1 MSSHVVGYDADG
13 WAHLWLTSETP
24 RPSFDNEHPVD
35 ADTYHAT
42 RMEAVRFMAGELAV
56 PHDDREA
63 WKRYRHLGHSG
74 PEALDRVRRL
84 APLRAR
90 FRDAGA
96 VGPGVPHGSYH
107 GNAVQTFAD
116 VPGLVIRPFGADDFD
131 LIMQALID
139 SGISAPSCPAETC
152 GQCTPPEAH
161 AWLQLAARTATGDA
175 YQFCLEFNGR
185 PLQHEIVLRQP
196 QSSTGVFTLTVH
208 HTRERPAWFWREAEQ
223 PVYRM
228 LRRHGIRSLESR
240 TRSDRPDWIQSLKDN
255 YGAVE
260 VDRDATTTHLS
271 FPFDMSRFTGWPSRR
286 SAGPAWALER
296 GRTRLWEAAEAD
308 LPAVQ
313 AALDAAWAG
322 RPDRRQLTGRML
334 EEWYHL
340 DRATL
345 LLGAVDGALR
355 DARLVRPRKA
365 GVSAVSMLLPA
376 ADDAEQDA
384 LVLHSVRWMAS
395 AGYSTATMFIPADN
409 WASAKAQRIMARAG
423 WTKVADRT
431 QFRAPFTEVSM
442 DLAAQLGKAP
452 PP

>member
-1 MSSHVVGYDADG
+1 MSRQAIGYDADG
-13 WAHLWLTSETP
+13 WAYLWLTSETS
-24 RPSFDNEHPVD
+24 RPTFENEHPID
-35 ADTYHAT
+35 ADTHNAT
-42 RMEAVRFMAGELAV
+42 RMEALRFLAGELAV

-96 VGPGVPHGSYH
+96 VGPGVPHGSFH
-107 GNAVQTFAD
+107 GNDVQTFAD

-131 LIMQALID
+131 LIMQALTD
-139 SGISAPSCPAETC
+139 SGIYAATCPGVDC
-152 GQCTPPEAH
+152 QCSPPEAH

-185 PLQHEIVLRQP
+185 PLQHEIVVRQP
-196 QSSTGVFTLTVH
+196 QSTTGIFTLTVH

-228 LRRHGIRSLESR
+228 LRRHGLRSLESR

-255 YGAVE
+255 YGAAE
-260 VDRDATTTHLS
+260 VDRDALTTHLS
-271 FPFDMSRFTGWPSRR
+271 FPFDMSRFTGWPTRR
-286 SAGPAWALER
+286 SVAPGWSIEAAR
-296 GRTRLWEAAEAD
+296 RRVWEATAED
-308 LPAVQ
+308 FPAVR
-313 AALDAAWAG
+313 AALDGAWAD
-322 RPDRRQLTGRML
+322 RPDRRALTDRML
-334 EEWYHL
+334 EEWWHL

-345 LLGAVDGALR
+345 LLGAVDGELR
-355 DARLVRPRKA
+355 DARLIRPRRP
-365 GVSAVSMLLPA
+365 GVSSVSMLLPA
-376 ADDAEQDA
+376 GDDAHQDA
-384 LVLHSVRWMAS
+384 LILGGVRWMAA
-395 AGYSTATMFIPADN
+395 AGYQTASMFVPADN
-409 WASAKAQRIMARAG
+409 WASAKAQAVMARAG

-431 QFRAPFTEVSM
+431 QFRSPFTEVSM
-442 DLAAQLGKAP
+442 TIADQLAKAP